1 MAQRLSFD
9 ERARVEAMSAAG
21 VSVAT
26 AARCLGRHRSTVHR
40 ELRRGRRDGVYDA
53 EAAQAAAAVG
63 AARPKIPVLAAD
75 PELAASVRE
84 LLKEGWSP
92 HAICAGLRAEG
103 RTVSAETIYRAAYD
117 HSGSSGLPEGSWR
130 CLPRRRRRRKP
141 RGRCTTKP
149 SPLGDFRP
157 VCERPAATG
166 DRSEPGHWEGDLII
180 GAGNRSAVATLVE
193 RLSRQTLTVAL
204 PDGYDAHRT
213 ADAVAGALSRQ
224 PRHMVK
230 TLTWDQGR
238 EMARWQHVENATG
251 AKVYFCEP
259 RSPWQRPTNEQTNC
273 EYRGCALERAPDWS
287 RRRGEWREGTS
298 PSRSLSLN
306 PPTGLWDRRFGAG
319 WPLGWCVYAGRSV
332 LGRAGLECGAGAVGG
347 AWGSAAPRGALSG
360 GSDELGQVA
369 DVSQGCGEGVLPG
382 PVERQAEF
390 VAAAVVDEAAW
401 HGEEPVA
408 DGGRD
413 GELRCGEGASEAG
426 GPAREVVREHAA
438 GEPGAVGEESS

>member
-26 AARCLGRHRSTVHR
+26 AARCLGRHRSTVYR
-40 ELRRGRRDGVYDA
+40 ELRRGRRGGAYDA

-157 VCERPAATG
+157 VCERPAAAG
-166 DRSEPGHWEGDLII
+166 DRSEAGHWEGDLII

-193 RLSRQTLTVAL
+193 RLSR
-204 PDGYDAHRT
+204 PDPHSG
-213 ADAVAGALSRQ
+213 
-224 PRHMVK
+224 
-230 TLTWDQGR
+230 
-238 EMARWQHVENATG
+238 
-251 AKVYFCEP
+251 
-259 RSPWQRPTNEQTNC
+259 
-273 EYRGCALERAPDWS
+273 
-287 RRRGEWREGTS
+287 
-298 PSRSLSLN
+298 PSRPLRR
-306 PPTGLWDRRFGAG
+306 PQDR
-319 WPLGWCVYAGRSV
+319 
-332 LGRAGLECGAGAVGG
+332 
-347 AWGSAAPRGALSG
+347 
-360 GSDELGQVA
+360 
-369 DVSQGCGEGVLPG
+369 
-382 PVERQAEF
+382 
-390 VAAAVVDEAAW
+390 
-401 HGEEPVA
+401 
-408 DGGRD
+408 
-413 GELRCGEGASEAG
+413 
-426 GPAREVVREHAA
+426 
-438 GEPGAVGEESS
+438 

>member
-40 ELRRGRRDGVYDA
+40 ELRRGRRGGAYDA

-63 AARPKIPVLAAD
+63 AARPKTPVLAAD

-141 RGRCTTKP
+141 RGRHARKP
-149 SPLGDFRP
+149 SPLGVFRP
-157 VCERPAATG
+157 ICERPASVE
-166 DRSEPGHWEGDLII
+166 DRSEAGHWEGDLII

-193 RLSRQTLTVAL
+193 RSSRQTLTVAL

-251 AKVYFCEP
+251 VKVYFCEP
-259 RSPWQRPTNEQTNC
+259 RSPWQRPTNEQTN
-273 EYRGCALERAPDWS
+273 GLL
-287 RRRGEWREGTS
+287 RRWLPKGTD
-298 PSRSLSLN
+298 LN
-306 PPTGLWDRRFGAG
+306 I
-319 WPLGWCVYAGRSV
+319 
-332 LGRAGLECGAGAVGG
+332 
-347 AWGSAAPRGALSG
+347 
-360 GSDELGQVA
+360 
-369 DVSQGCGEGVLPG
+369 G
-382 PVERQAEF
+382 PVRLAIIEDRLNTMPRKLH
-390 VAAAVVDEAAW
+390 DW
-401 HGEEPVA
+401 HSAHSVYTA
-408 DGGRD
+408 LCRNDR
-413 GELRCGEGASEAG
+413 
-426 GPAREVVREHAA
+426 
-438 GEPGAVGEESS
+438 